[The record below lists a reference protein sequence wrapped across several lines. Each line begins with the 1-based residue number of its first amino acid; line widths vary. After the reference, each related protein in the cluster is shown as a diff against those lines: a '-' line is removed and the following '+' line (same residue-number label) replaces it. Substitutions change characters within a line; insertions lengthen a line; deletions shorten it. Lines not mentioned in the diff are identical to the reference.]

1 VTRGFTSRLM
11 AIVAGIAIIVSV
23 CVSLPSHASTVDTGT
38 LRRGVQR
45 AYLGSNADDIFDI
58 RFRAAPLR
66 EVLQFLAWLS
76 GINII
81 IPEGIEGVV
90 NVDFYE
96 IAVGDALNSVI
107 KANDLDYTIEG
118 NVIRVASEGD
128 FKETGENL
136 KTETFRLSFATASKI
151 SANVKKLLSAGGSV
165 VDDARTNSLV
175 VRELPANL
183 DNVRRFVQDIDIRD
197 AQVLIES
204 KILEA
209 TRTFRRSLGV
219 QWGVNRSTGTVR
231 PVGAIDVGTA
241 DSGRPYNVNL
251 GAASPTS
258 AMGLLIGSIGGT
270 DIDILISAAEE
281 RGDLYI
287 VSDPSIVTSNGQSA
301 RIRSGTT
308 LLIKTTGDVTI
319 GATGGTSTT
328 AGSAGSGLQEIDTG
342 VELKVTPQISV
353 GQFVKLDIEA
363 TTSQPDFS
371 RAVEGIPVILE
382 NIATTTV
389 LVKDGETTV
398 IGGLSRLN
406 DNLSRRKVPF
416 FSKIPLLGNLFKNK
430 NRVREN
436 SELMVFIT
444 PRIVRSEGFL
454 PVQARVREVEDRQKS
469 MMLTPILKTDK
480 QIAAEKAKN
489 AERMRIKQE
498 KRKGNKY
505 VR

>member
-1 VTRGFTSRLM
+1 M
-11 AIVAGIAIIVSV
+11 AVVAGIAIIASV
-23 CVSLPSHASTVDTGT
+23 CVSLPSHASLVDTGT
-38 LRRGVQR
+38 LARGVQR
-45 AYLGSNADDIFDI
+45 TYMGSRSESIYDV

-76 GINII
+76 GINIV
-81 IPEGIEGVV
+81 IPEGIEGIV
-90 NVDFYE
+90 NVNFYE
-96 IAVGDALNSVI
+96 ITVGDALNSVI
-107 KANDLDYTIEG
+107 KANDLDYTVEG
-118 NVIRVASEGD
+118 NVIRVATEGD
-128 FKETGENL
+128 FKDTGENL
-136 KTETFRLSFATASKI
+136 KTETFRLRFATANKI
-151 SANVKKLLSAGGSV
+151 TDKVQQLLSTSGSV
-165 VDDARTNSLV
+165 VSDARTNSIV

-183 DNVRRFVQDIDIRD
+183 NNVRRFVTDIDIRD

-209 TRTFRRSLGV
+209 TRQFSRSLGV
-219 QWGVNRSTGTVR
+219 QWGVNKSTGVVR
-231 PVGAIDVGTA
+231 PVGVTDIGTA
-241 DSGRPYNVNL
+241 DSGRPFNVNL
-251 GAASPTS
+251 GALNPTS
-258 AMGLLIGSIGGT
+258 AFGLLVGTIGGT
-270 DIDILISAAEE
+270 DIDFVINAAEE

-287 VSDPSIVTSNGQSA
+287 VSDPSIVTSNGQPA

-308 LLIKTTGDVTI
+308 LLIKTTGDITI

-328 AGSAGSGLQEIDTG
+328 AGATGSGLQEIDTG

-353 GQFVKLDIEA
+353 GQYVKLDIEA

-430 NRVREN
+430 NRHREN

-444 PRIVRSEGFL
+444 PRIVRSEGML
-454 PVQARVREVEDRQKS
+454 PVQARVREVEERQES
-469 MMLTPILKTDK
+469 MQLEPILKTDR
-480 QIAAEKAKN
+480 QIAEEKAKN
-489 AERMRIKQE
+489 AERMRVKQE
-498 KRKGNKY
+498 KSKGNKY

>member
-1 VTRGFTSRLM
+1 MKRSFTARTKAIIAGVAM
-11 AIVAGIAIIVSV
+11 AAIVCLSV
-23 CVSLPSHASTVDTGT
+23 PCHASTIDTGT
-38 LRRGVQR
+38 LKRGIQR
-45 AYLGSNADDIFDI
+45 TYLGSKADDIFDI

-90 NVDFYE
+90 NINFYE

-107 KANDLDYTIEG
+107 KASDLDYTVEG
-118 NVIRVASEGD
+118 NVIRVAAEGD

-136 KTETFRLSFATASKI
+136 KTETFRLRFATATKI
-151 SANVKKLLSAGGSV
+151 SSSVQKLLSASGSV
-165 VDDARTNSLV
+165 IDDARTNSLI
-175 VRELPANL
+175 VRALPATL

-209 TRTFRRSLGV
+209 TRTFSRSLGI
-219 QWGVNRSTGTVR
+219 QWGVNRSSGTVR
-231 PVGAIDVGTA
+231 PVGSTDVGTA
-241 DSGRPYNVNL
+241 DSGRPFNVNL
-251 GAASPTS
+251 GATSPTS
-258 AMGLLIGSIGGT
+258 ALGLLVGSIGGT

-287 VSDPSIVTSNGQSA
+287 VSDPSIVTSNGQPA

-308 LLIKTTGDVTI
+308 LLIRTTGDITI
-319 GATGGTSTT
+319 GATDGTSTT
-328 AGSAGSGLQEIDTG
+328 AGSEGSGLQEIDTG

-353 GQFVKLDIEA
+353 GQYVKLDIEA

-371 RAVEGIPVILE
+371 RAVDGIPVILE

-389 LVKDGETTV
+389 LVRDGETTI

-406 DNLSRRKVPF
+406 DNLSNQRVPF
-416 FSKIPLLGNLFKNK
+416 LSKIPLLGLLFKNK

-436 SELMVFIT
+436 SELMVLIT
-444 PRIVRSEGFL
+444 PHIIHTEGML
-454 PVQARVREVEDRQKS
+454 PVQARVREIEDRQRS
-469 MMLTPILKTDK
+469 MMLDPILKTDK
-480 QIAAEKAKN
+480 QIAQEKAEK
-489 AERMRIKQE
+489 AERMRVKQR